1 MTDCPQHRPAHARR
15 LYRALR
21 RARPAW
27 AAAVGCVVLGLVSGQ
42 PASAAGGCTGLSPAA
57 DGVLR
62 LDTGRGV
69 TWPCAGRNLRAYD
82 ALPEQFDMRAAR
94 PKPESEPGPELQPEL
109 QPEPGPNPGPAPV
122 QTGSTP
128 AVDGR
133 PTNDDVLR
141 LKDETAQL
149 KEEMARL
156 REETSRLRD
165 ATVRLNDQL
174 ARRAT
179 TVSAPTDSKVE
190 EQAPKSAA
198 TEPAPKGDL
207 LTTEPQKSEI
217 RKAPIEKKSEA
228 QLLLDQREFERQ
240 KTVVERAWSQLL
252 DLAARMKKDL
262 SGKAE

>member
-1 MTDCPQHRPAHARR
+1 MTDCPQHHPAHARR
-15 LYRALR
+15 PYRAIR
-21 RARPAW
+21 RAGPAC
-27 AAAVGCVVLGLVSGQ
+27 AAAVGCIVLGLVGGQ
-42 PASAAGGCTGLSPAA
+42 PASAADNCTGLSPGA

-62 LDTGRGV
+62 LDTAGGIA
-69 TWPCAGRNLRAYD
+69 WPCGGRNLRAYD
-82 ALPEQFDMRAAR
+82 AMPEQSDMRAAP
-94 PKPESEPGPELQPEL
+94 PKPEPEHELESGPK
-109 QPEPGPNPGPAPV
+109 PGPAPV
-122 QTGSTP
+122 QSDNTP
-128 AVDGR
+128 AVDRR
-133 PTNDDVLR
+133 PANDDVLR

-149 KEEMARL
+149 KDEVARL

-174 ARRAT
+174 ARRDA

-217 RKAPIEKKSEA
+217 PKTPIEKKSEA
-228 QLLLDQREFERQ
+228 QLLSDQREFERQ

-262 SGKAE
+262 SGKGE